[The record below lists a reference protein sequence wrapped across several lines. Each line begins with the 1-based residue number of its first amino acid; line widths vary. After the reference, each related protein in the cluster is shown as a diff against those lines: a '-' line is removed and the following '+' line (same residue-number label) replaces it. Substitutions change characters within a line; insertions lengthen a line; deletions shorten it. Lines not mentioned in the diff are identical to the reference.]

1 MAERIVFEG
10 ELDLEHLNLIKA
22 LSAREMYVEE
32 LAQIAERDER
42 IVITGADVGAGGK
55 IGEFKEKYPDR
66 FIDTGIAEAD
76 QVGVSAGMALN
87 GKIVYLAGFG
97 PFLALRALNQVH
109 TDVAYQNIPVRIVN
123 THSGLTS
130 GGGPTH
136 YNIMD
141 LAVMRDLPNMT
152 VIAPSDSAQC
162 IKAIRAT
169 LEYPGPVCFRIARG
183 AELAIVLLYSARNK
197 VVRLRVR
204 DIFVHDKLL
213 LSDFI
218 RYSLPVTL
226 NELMWGAGISMNAVI
241 IGHMGS
247 SAVAANSVAQVT
259 RNLATVVAF
268 GIANAAAIMIGKKI
282 GENDYGRAED
292 YANRFVKLTLAA
304 GVAGGLII
312 LLVRPIVMATMN
324 VTPEAHRYM
333 SVMMLIMSYYVIAQA
348 YNTTMVVGIFRAG
361 GDAKFGL
368 IMDVSTMW
376 GGSILLGAIFA
387 FVFHWSVP
395 AVYAVIM
402 GDELIKVP
410 LTTIRYKS
418 KKWLR
423 NVTR

>member
-97 PFLALRALNQVH
+97 PFLALRALDQVH

-141 LAVMRDLPNMT
+141 LG
-152 VIAPSDSAQC
+152 
-162 IKAIRAT
+162 AT

-183 AELAIVLLYSARNK
+183 AEPAVYTTQDYDYEVGKAITALDGTDLTIIATGSLVALSISAANGLAKEGISVRVIDMHTIKPLDKDAIVKAAK
-197 VVRLRVR
+197 ETG
-204 DIFVHDKLL
+204 H
-213 LSDFI
+213 
-218 RYSLPVTL
+218 
-226 NELMWGAGISMNAVI
+226 I
-241 IGHMGS
+241 ITAEDHLITGGLG
-247 SAVAANSVAQVT
+247 SAVA
-259 RNLATVVAF
+259 
-268 GIANAAAIMIGKKI
+268 
-282 GENDYGRAED
+282 E
-292 YANRFVKLTLAA
+292 TLADA
-304 GVAGGLII
+304 GIGVPFRRLGIPGDDFPPLGDCYELYAHFGYNPEGIKRA
-312 LLVRPIVMATMN
+312 VR
-324 VTPEAHRYM
+324 E
-333 SVMMLIMSYYVIAQA
+333 
-348 YNTTMVVGIFRAG
+348 
-361 GDAKFGL
+361 
-368 IMDVSTMW
+368 
-376 GGSILLGAIFA
+376 LLG
-387 FVFHWSVP
+387 
-395 AVYAVIM
+395 
-402 GDELIKVP
+402 K
-410 LTTIRYKS
+410 
-418 KKWLR
+418 
-423 NVTR
+423 

>member
-97 PFLALRALNQVH
+97 PFLALRALDQVH

-152 VIAPSDSAQC
+152 VIAPSDSRSVSKPSAPRWNIPDPSVSASPAAQSLPS
-162 IKAIRAT
+162 IPRRTMTTK
-169 LEYPGPVCFRIARG
+169 
-183 AELAIVLLYSARNK
+183 SARP
-197 VVRLRVR
+197 
-204 DIFVHDKLL
+204 
-213 LSDFI
+213 
-218 RYSLPVTL
+218 SLPST
-226 NELMWGAGISMNAVI
+226 APTSP
-241 IGHMGS
+241 S
-247 SAVAANSVAQVT
+247 SPPARSSRCPSLRQT
-259 RNLATVVAF
+259 DSPRKAF
-268 GIANAAAIMIGKKI
+268 PSA
-282 GENDYGRAED
+282 
-292 YANRFVKLTLAA
+292 
-304 GVAGGLII
+304 
-312 LLVRPIVMATMN
+312 
-324 VTPEAHRYM
+324 
-333 SVMMLIMSYYVIAQA
+333 
-348 YNTTMVVGIFRAG
+348 
-361 GDAKFGL
+361 
-368 IMDVSTMW
+368 
-376 GGSILLGAIFA
+376 
-387 FVFHWSVP
+387 
-395 AVYAVIM
+395 
-402 GDELIKVP
+402 
-410 LTTIRYKS
+410 
-418 KKWLR
+418 
-423 NVTR
+423 